1 MMSENNAK
9 TQTVSENTNLRLDS
23 NRQGNNY
30 QLSVQVGGPVPG
42 FLVPVRDSEFFL
54 AQGIW
59 SPNFGLALARQS
71 DEP

>member
-30 QLSVQVGGPVPG
+30 QLTVRGQRIGPWISGLGPVRGFAFSGPG
-42 FLVPVRDSEFFL
+42 YLDSKFWAGFGPSVR
-54 AQGIW
+54 
-59 SPNFGLALARQS
+59 
-71 DEP
+71 

>member
-30 QLSVQVGGPVPG
+30 QTTVKGRRIGPWIPG
-42 FLVPVRDSEFFL
+42 P
-54 AQGIW
+54 G
-59 SPNFGLALARQS
+59 P
-71 DEP
+71 